1 MSESLDAARQRSLAD
16 AVRGGEVLVTTGA
29 GGVGKTTTAAAIG
42 LAAAAAGRRC
52 LVMTIDPARRLAQA
66 LGLEHLDATP
76 QRVHRGLDEVERG
89 SEQGGDGELWAMMLD
104 MQSTFDGVIDRHATS
119 AARARAIKD
128 NRIYQTLSSTLS
140 GTQEYMA
147 MEKLHELHDTGEWDL
162 LVIDTPPTRSALDFL
177 EAPKRM
183 TSFLEGR
190 LLRMLMQPAMSAG
203 RGYLRVLNAG
213 ATTFMKVAGRVTG
226 MDLLHDLADFF
237 RNFEGMYEGFK
248 ARADQ
253 VLDLL
258 QQPSSQFVVVTSPQ
272 PPPLREARF
281 FLDRLEQEGLHL
293 AGVVVNRIHPLPE
306 AEAGIDE
313 LRRTA
318 ERLDADGGEDQ
329 QAVADGLR
337 LLADLAG
344 LAGRERRDVEA
355 ALFGRPIRALVEVP
369 LLRSDVHDLE
379 GLQEIAGTLVAEAP
393 TD

>member
-1 MSESLDAARQRSLAD
+1 MSESLDAARARSLHR
-16 AVRGGEVLVTTGA
+16 AVRRAEVLVTTGA

-42 LAAAAAGRRC
+42 LAGAAEGRRV

-66 LGLEHLDATP
+66 LGLADLASEP
-76 QRVHRGLDEVERG
+76 QRVDL
-89 SEQGGDGELWAMMLD
+89 GDVGDGGELWAMMLD

-119 AARARAIKD
+119 RARARAIKD

-190 LLRMLMQPAMSAG
+190 LLRLLMQPAMSAG
-203 RGYLRVLNAG
+203 KGYLRVLNAG

-226 MDLLHDLADFF
+226 MDLLNDLADFF

-248 ARADQ
+248 ERADQ

-258 QQPSSQFVVVTSPQ
+258 QRPTSQFVVVTSPQ

-293 AGVVVNRIHPLPE
+293 AGVVVNRVHPDP
-306 AEAGIDE
+306 GVGDSVDE
-313 LRRTA
+313 LRHA
-318 ERLDADGGEDQ
+318 AQRLDDDGGEDEA
-329 QAVADGLR
+329 AVADGLR

-344 LAGRERRDVEA
+344 LSGRERRDVEA
-355 ALFGRPIRALVEVP
+355 ALFGRRVQALVDVP
-369 LLRSDVHDLE
+369 LLRSDVHDLA
-379 GLQEIAGTLVAEAP
+379 GLGEIAETIVHPVDATA
-393 TD
+393 

>member
-1 MSESLDAARQRSLAD
+1 MTESLDAARQRSLD
-16 AVRGGEVLVTTGA
+16 RAVRRAEVLVTTGA

-66 LGLEHLDATP
+66 LGLEHLDSSP
-76 QRVHRGLDEVERG
+76 QQVELGSGPGDEAPG
-89 SEQGGDGELWAMMLD
+89 QLWAMMLD

-119 AARARAIKD
+119 GDRARAIKD
-128 NRIYQTLSSTLS
+128 NRIYKTLSSTLS

-190 LLRMLMQPAMSAG
+190 LLRLLMQPAMSAG
-203 RGYLRVLNAG
+203 KGYLRFVNAG

-226 MDLLHDLADFF
+226 MDLLNDLADFF

-248 ARADQ
+248 QRADQ

-258 QQPSSQFVVVTSPQ
+258 QRPTSQFVVVTSPQ

-293 AGVVVNRIHPLPE
+293 AGVVVNRIHPEPGVDTGTE
-306 AEAGIDE
+306 E
-313 LRRTA
+313 LRHA
-318 ERLDADGGEDQ
+318 AQRLDDDGGQDEA
-329 QAVADGLR
+329 AVADGLR

-344 LAGRERRDVEA
+344 LASRERRDVEA
-355 ALFGRPIRALVEVP
+355 ALFGRRLTALVEVP
-369 LLRSDVHDLE
+369 LLRSDVHDLD
-379 GLQEIAGTLVAEAP
+379 GLGAIADTLAGTVGSP
-393 TD
+393 D